1 VALTHLAKTSQRAN
15 ALSELNICKEAAL
28 ASSEH
33 ARTHRKRHSWPIPA
47 LIAFVSFLGGL
58 ASNLVAS
65 YIQTNLEPYRRWV
78 WGVCILA
85 GIAAVVAAI
94 VDARET
100 EKPASTLIEND
111 GLIANAD
118 RIKESKEQ
126 PAAMSFPQDFDLS
139 SKRKLVEALL
149 ACDPMKTTQSRDQVV
164 ADLPAEIGNKI
175 KRHSNTKQD
184 VDSIITTCMQFA
196 GGVEKLLEAVRY
208 YEGDTI
214 AWQKVLAAHREA
226 LPAATNR
233 PPAGGITTTH
243 PRPERPAVES
253 GSKERRAARRTYDV
267 FLSHSGNDKPT
278 VEQLAVKLAGEAGL
292 KPFLD
297 KWHLVPGEPWQE
309 ALEKALDDSSTCAV
323 FLGPQGLGP
332 WENEEMRSALDER
345 VRDKSLRV
353 IPVLLPGAD
362 PKDDKTLPR
371 FLRRLTW
378 LDFRAGID
386 DKDAFRRLVA
396 GIRGEAPGP
405 GGA

>member
-1 VALTHLAKTSQRAN
+1 M
-15 ALSELNICKEAAL
+15 
-28 ASSEH
+28 ASSEQAS
-33 ARTHRKRHSWPIPA
+33 ARRKRRSWPIPA
-47 LIAFVSFLGGL
+47 LIAFISFLGGL
-58 ASNLVAS
+58 ASNLVAD
-65 YIQTNLEPYRRWV
+65 YIQKILEPYRRWV

-85 GIAAVVAAI
+85 GIAAVIAAI

-100 EKPASTLIEND
+100 EEPARTPIEND

-118 RIKESKEQ
+118 GIKESKEQ

-149 ACDPMKTTQSRDQVV
+149 ACDPMKTTESRDQAV
-164 ADLPAEIGNKI
+164 ADLPVEVGNKI
-175 KRHSNTKQD
+175 KRHSNNKQD
-184 VDSIITTCMQFA
+184 VDSIVTTCLQFA
-196 GGVEKLLEAVRY
+196 GGVERLLEVVRY

-214 AWQKVLAAHREA
+214 TWQKVLAAQREA
-226 LPAATNR
+226 LPTVTNQ
-233 PPAGGITTTH
+233 PPAGGITPAH
-243 PRPERPAVES
+243 PKPERPAVES
-253 GSKERRAARRTYDV
+253 GVDETRATKRTYDV
-267 FLSHSGNDKPT
+267 FLSHNGNDKSV
-278 VEQLAVKLAGEAGL
+278 VEWLAVNLTNEVGL

-362 PKDDKTLPR
+362 PKDEKTLPR

-378 LDFRAGID
+378 VDFRAGID
-386 DKDAFRRLVA
+386 DRDAFRRLVA

-405 GGA
+405 GAA